1 VRSCARAAWRGRAAH
16 VSGFSMNQESAISD
30 ATIHALDTRLLAY
43 LGQQKAVE
51 VRDLVLNMPTVRK
64 AAWQMFAE
72 GWITMVAGKMI
83 VSRRATSRTER
94 PANQHRHQPIVERY
108 LEMEA
113 RGAFDHA
120 RGEATI
126 S

>member
-1 VRSCARAAWRGRAAH
+1 
-16 VSGFSMNQESAISD
+16 MNQESAISD
-30 ATIHALDTRLLAY
+30 TAIHALDTALLAY

-72 GWITMVAGKMI
+72 GWITMVAGKRI
-83 VSRRATSRTER
+83 DFRRATSRTER
-94 PANQHRHQPIVERY
+94 RANQHRHQPIVERY

-120 RGEATI
+120 PGEATI
-126 S
+126 G